1 MGTRR
6 TDPYSSHLTAFTAT
20 DPDWPPFMRV
30 NPILD
35 WSYGDVWKFL
45 RGLSLPYC
53 ELYDQG
59 YTSLGDKDNTFPCP
73 KLEYVDE
80 FGRTAFH
87 PAHKLQME
95 TEERDGRH

>member
-1 MGTRR
+1 
-6 TDPYSSHLTAFTAT
+6 
-20 DPDWPPFMRV
+20 MRV

-35 WSYGDVWKFL
+35 WTYKDVWYFL
-45 RGLSLPYC
+45 RGLFLPYC

-59 YTSLGDKDNTFPCP
+59 YTSLGSADNTFPCP

-87 PAHKLQME
+87 PAYKLETGEME
-95 TEERDGRH
+95 REGRV